1 MEFGVFL
8 CVPSLEDITIFK
20 FQFIFCEYI
29 CLLLSACTL
38 LMLLVATVNNRNNIS
53 RVLIFASLIF
63 RISAKKTSI
72 DVPFK
77 EQQLHKLQ
85 LFLFKRSR
93 RRNLTAPLLF
103 FIFFCKKIFQFFLSG
118 KDLFCLLQFCCKSGI
133 TRVGSNL
140 KLLQKNSKFL
150 PIGKIFPNGI
160 RLQLFF

>member
-38 LMLLVATVNNRNNIS
+38 LMLFVASVNNKNNIS

-72 DVPFK
+72 GIPFK
-77 EQQLHKLQ
+77 EQQLHNLQ
-85 LFLFKRSR
+85 LFLF
-93 RRNLTAPLLF
+93 NAATGA
-103 FIFFCKKIFQFFLSG
+103 I
-118 KDLFCLLQFCCKSGI
+118 
-133 TRVGSNL
+133 
-140 KLLQKNSKFL
+140 
-150 PIGKIFPNGI
+150 
-160 RLQLFF
+160 